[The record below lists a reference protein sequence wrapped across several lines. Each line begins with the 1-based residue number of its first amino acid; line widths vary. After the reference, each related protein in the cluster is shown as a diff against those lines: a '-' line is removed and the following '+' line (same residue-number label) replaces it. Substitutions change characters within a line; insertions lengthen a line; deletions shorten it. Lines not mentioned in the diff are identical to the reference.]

1 MSNTTK
7 QNDCLVNLSTQEGIK
22 GSDNTTRDENEEYQ
36 VNMKWY
42 NKLYTNIIHTPF
54 ITMTH

>member
-36 VNMKWY
+36 VNMK
-42 NKLYTNIIHTPF
+42 
-54 ITMTH
+54 